1 MISIAINTG
10 VLLWL
15 GILPEIRKPNPNPK
29 NSSPRSPNT
38 TSGSKPRYPKLLRV
52 NRVLNPGTRIL
63 KKTRNSAQQPKY
75 ATIQPKYA
83 MFQPS
88 PQVTFIC
95 FNPNPT
101 HGTTITTPP
110 VHHQAGR
117 RSRPLTA
124 AHLAA
129 DAKATQ
135 QECATATASPWP
147 RLPHQGAACSSSSSL
162 SASGV
167 RRRCEL
173 VQACCEQACSGE
185 HGASPAAD
193 QEDGTAPTTE
203 EQHTS

>member
-1 MISIAINTG
+1 
-10 VLLWL
+10 
-15 GILPEIRKPNPNPK
+15 
-29 NSSPRSPNT
+29 
-38 TSGSKPRYPKLLRV
+38 
-52 NRVLNPGTRIL
+52 
-63 KKTRNSAQQPKY
+63 
-75 ATIQPKYA
+75 

-101 HGTTITTPP
+101 HGTTTTPP

-117 RSRPLTA
+117 RSRRLTA

-135 QECATATASPWP
+135 QECATVTASPWP